1 MLNHQP
7 YQAMISIK
15 NRNHIMKKPKIKSS
29 QQITLH
35 RDRTVSFFSILTSS
49 WMRVPAIDIKP
60 SELATMTCRDRNGIT
75 RLAN

>member
-1 MLNHQP
+1 
-7 YQAMISIK
+7 MISIK

-49 WMRVPAIDIKP
+49 WMRVPAINI
-60 SELATMTCRDRNGIT
+60 EAI
-75 RLAN
+75 

>member
-1 MLNHQP
+1 
-7 YQAMISIK
+7 MISIK

-75 RLAN
+75 RLSN